1 MTLLSLVI
9 SAKICPP
16 LASDGVVLKKN
27 PLSSKEVN
35 EADVAAGEII
45 TIPLGTAASNKIVSV
60 TSEQTP
66 PNIALTPWEI
76 ISFATALATEESLQ
90 VVSTFT
96 TVIVS
101 PFNKDPDAEASLNA
115 ISAESAI
122 AGVRD
127 SIGPVKPK
135 TIPIL
140 ISLITDVVNIDII
153 IIVKS
158 NFFIFGKSN
167 CNYNI

>member
-1 MTLLSLVI
+1 
-9 SAKICPP
+9 PP

-45 TIPLGTAASNKIVSV
+45 TILFGTAASDKIVSV

-66 PNIALTPWEI
+66 PNIALTPCEMI
-76 ISFATALATEESLQ
+76 FFAAALAAEESLQ
-90 VVSTFT
+90 VESAFT
-96 TVIVS
+96 TLIVS
-101 PFNKDPDAEASLNA
+101 PFNNNPDSEASLKA
-115 ISAESAI
+115 ISAELAI

-135 TIPIL
+135 IIPIL
-140 ISLITDVVNIDII
+140 ISAKTEFFNIDVII
-153 IIVKS
+153 NTVKS
-158 NFFIFGKSN
+158 NFFIFA
-167 CNYNI
+167 